1 MEVEWVF
8 GFEGV
13 ELQMMNNV
21 SPDGTG
27 SWGGPKSD
35 TAAFAD
41 LGALDLTPLKPRRGP
56 DLVSFY

>member
-8 GFEGV
+8 GSEGV

-21 SPDGTG
+21 SPNGTE